1 MITSNRFIIRLGKYQ
16 KMVVA
21 ILWGIVTIC
30 SFSACTKDHEEDQPD
45 STYAASRTILFYM
58 VAENSMQYQVNGDV
72 REILV
77 GMKSYN
83 LSNNDRIV
91 VYLDDTALPRIYVID
106 KNTEATSLSELNPVY
121 TYEEDVNSSSP
132 SQLATMLN
140 NMKINYPAESY
151 GLILWSHATGWIPSS
166 FSGDRSSESQR
177 RAFGLDN
184 GQNSPSKSL
193 NGNQMEVADIAN
205 AIESFG
211 KLDFIFF
218 DACFMQSMEVAYEL
232 RNSAKYVIGSPAEI
246 PGPGANYA
254 TMVNAMFKA
263 DNYAE
268 EMVSDYYRNYS
279 SVNNSYGIV
288 ISSVNT
294 SALPSFATYMKTLI
308 ANNKEALLNANYETT
323 LNYFKYGTW
332 RTEFPDYYDM
342 QGIIKTV
349 LDEEAYVQWL
359 SEAEKV
365 FYCKHYTSWYSSFN
379 RMLNPIDET
388 QCCGVSM
395 FLPLDKYNSRSSSFN
410 TSYLQTDWAKAVW
423 N

>member
-1 MITSNRFIIRLGKYQ
+1 MITSNRFTIRLGKYQ
-16 KMVVA
+16 KMVVT
-21 ILWGIVTIC
+21 ILLGIVTIC

-58 VAENSMQYQVNGDV
+58 VAENSMQYQVSGDV
-72 REILV
+72 GEILA
-77 GMKSYN
+77 GMKNYN

-91 VYLDDTALPRIYVID
+91 IYLDDTAMPRIFVID
-106 KNTEATSLSELNPVY
+106 KNTVATSLSELNPVY
-121 TYEEDVNSSSP
+121 TYDEDVNSSSP

-184 GQNSPSKSL
+184 GQNSSSKSL
-193 NGNQMEVADIAN
+193 NGNQMEVSDIAN
-205 AIESFG
+205 VIESFG

-218 DACFMQSMEVAYEL
+218 DACLMQSMEVAYEL
-232 RNSAKYVIGSPAEI
+232 RNSAKYVISSPAEI

-254 TMVNAMFKA
+254 TMANAMFKA

-294 SALPSFATYMKTLI
+294 SALSSFATYMKALI
-308 ANNKEALLNANYETT
+308 ANNKEAFLTANYETT

-332 RTEFPDYYDM
+332 GTDFPDCYDM

-349 LDEEAYVQWL
+349 LDKEAYVQWL